1 MQKPCRSLD
10 IHVKAIREE
19 VDKLKEAEAIK
30 EVYYLEW
37 LANMVVV
44 NKKNGK
50 WRVCVDFK
58 DLNKACPKDPFPM
71 PKINQLVDATFGH
84 PKMSFL
90 DAFQRYHQ
98 IALAPKDQEKTSFIT
113 PTGNFYYK
121 VMSFGLKNAG
131 STYQRIVTKMFKKQ
145 LDRNVEAYIDDMV
158 AKSKAV
164 ENHITDLA
172 ETFESL

>member
-1 MQKPCRSLD
+1 M
-10 IHVKAIREE
+10 A
-19 VDKLKEAEAIK
+19 
-30 EVYYLEW
+30 LE
-37 LANMVVV
+37 
-44 NKKNGK
+44 
-50 WRVCVDFK
+50 
-58 DLNKACPKDPFPM
+58 
-71 PKINQLVDATFGH
+71 
-84 PKMSFL
+84 
-90 DAFQRYHQ
+90 
-98 IALAPKDQEKTSFIT
+98 DQEKIFFIT